1 MKKIILAM
9 GMASVVSLNVTA
21 DTVKVLES
29 EEQKVSYSFG
39 LVLGKRMQNDLPD
52 LNVDVFMQGVKDAIQ
67 NKAPLLTD
75 EQVGEVLAKFQ
86 RDMQQQQIEKV
97 QEVSGDNQKNG
108 TEFLAKNKD
117 KEGVVTLLLKVKGFN
132 LVLKML

>member
-1 MKKIILAM
+1 MKKIIIAI
-9 GMASVVSLNVTA
+9 GMASLVSLNAAA
-21 DTVKVLES
+21 DTVKVLEN

-67 NKAPLLTD
+67 NKAPLLSD

-86 RDMQQQQIEKV
+86 RDMQQQQMEQVQKV
-97 QEVSGDNQKNG
+97 SSENQKIG
-108 TEFLAKNKD
+108 AID
-117 KEGVVTLLLKVKGFN
+117 
-132 LVLKML
+132 